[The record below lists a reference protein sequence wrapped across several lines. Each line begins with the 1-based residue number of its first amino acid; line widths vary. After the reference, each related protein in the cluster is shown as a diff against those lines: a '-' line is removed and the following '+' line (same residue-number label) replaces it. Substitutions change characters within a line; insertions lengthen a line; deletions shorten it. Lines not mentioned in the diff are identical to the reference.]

1 MRLTI
6 ARTTATGKAMQTTPT
21 SERLLPRKPV
31 RSVRQHVAERL
42 ADFAF
47 RQAIRRDK
55 QLRRGKLRRAR
66 PAPHEVQL
74 PLALD
79 TRKRI
84 VVRVLD
90 PACAGELCT
99 LECGHEVTLTTEA
112 ADGGRVECTECASQT
127 KTT

>member
-1 MRLTI
+1 
-6 ARTTATGKAMQTTPT
+6 MQTTPT
-21 SERLLPRKPV
+21 TERLLPRKPV
-31 RSVRQHVAERL
+31 RTVQQHVAECL

-79 TRKRI
+79 APLRRI

-90 PACAGELCT
+90 PNTAGELCT
-99 LECGHEVTLTTEA
+99 LECGHEVRVATEA
-112 ADGGRVECTECASQT
+112 ADGGRVECTECAKQT